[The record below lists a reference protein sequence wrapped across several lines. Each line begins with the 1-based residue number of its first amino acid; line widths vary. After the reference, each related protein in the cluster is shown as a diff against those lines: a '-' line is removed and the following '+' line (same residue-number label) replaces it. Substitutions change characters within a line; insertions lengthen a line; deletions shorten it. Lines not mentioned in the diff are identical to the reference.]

1 MSDRPS
7 DQPMSDRP
15 MHDGTGAITIRPE
28 RVGDHAA
35 IRELVASAFG
45 SDAEADL
52 VERIRASPAYLAE
65 MSLVALSDTPPDGA
79 PVGHVM
85 ISGAAVRGADGVERP
100 IVMLSPLAVA
110 PASQRRGIGRALV
123 LAVLRIADDLRYPF
137 VVLEGDPAY
146 YGRFGFE
153 PAAHSG
159 ITMPLPDWAPAEA
172 AQLVR
177 LSTFDDD
184 LPRPAGRVIYP
195 AAFDGLD

>member
-1 MSDRPS
+1 
-7 DQPMSDRP
+7 
-15 MHDGTGAITIRPE
+15 MHDRRGAITIRPE
-28 RVGDHAA
+28 QVGDHAA

-52 VERIRASPAYLAE
+52 VERIRASPDYLAE
-65 MSLVALSDTPPDGA
+65 MSLVALSDTPHGGT

-85 ISGAAVRGADGVERP
+85 ISGAVARGADGVERP

-110 PASQRRGIGRALV
+110 PASQRQGIGRALV
-123 LAVLRIADDLRYPF
+123 LAVLGIADDRRYPF

-146 YGRFGFE
+146 YGRLGFE
-153 PAAHSG
+153 PAAHSD

-177 LSTFDDD
+177 LSAFDDD
-184 LPRPAGRVIYP
+184 LQRPSGRVIYP
-195 AAFDGLD
+195 EAFDGLD